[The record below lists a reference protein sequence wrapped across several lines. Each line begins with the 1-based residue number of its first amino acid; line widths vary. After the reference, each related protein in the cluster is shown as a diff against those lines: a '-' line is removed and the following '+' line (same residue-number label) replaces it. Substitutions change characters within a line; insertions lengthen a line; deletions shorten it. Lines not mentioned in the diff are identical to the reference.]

1 MIQMNKTAIVL
12 PRKQNGEGVASK
24 DPVCLDMAK
33 ISSLF
38 KMRQIDAAKHL
49 GISLS
54 ALRNACRHVGLE
66 KWPYSRN
73 RDKSDMS
80 DHQAFCSDGSKSP
93 SNSSEDDIYPAYG
106 CMWDAGQRGL
116 PVSEDLMQ
124 EALQHVTGGREFG
137 LRVW

>member
-1 MIQMNKTAIVL
+1 MNKTAIVL
-12 PRKQNGEGVASK
+12 PRKQNGEGVVSK
-24 DPVCLDMAK
+24 DPVCLDMAR

-38 KMRQIDAAKHL
+38 KMRQVDAAKHL

-80 DHQAFCSDGSKSP
+80 DQQHSCSDGSKSP
-93 SNSSEDDIYPAYG
+93 SFSSSDDDAFPPYG
-106 CMWDAGQRGL
+106 FMKDISHRSL
-116 PVSEDLMQ
+116 PVSDDLMQ
-124 EALQHVTGGREFG
+124 EAFQHVSGRRENDCE
-137 LRVW
+137 VW

>member
-1 MIQMNKTAIVL
+1 MNKTAIVL

-38 KMRQIDAAKHL
+38 KMS
-49 GISLS
+49 ISLS

-80 DHQAFCSDGSKSP
+80 DHQVFCSDGSKSP
-93 SNSSEDDIYPAYG
+93 SSSSEDEMYPAYG

-137 LRVW
+137 VRVW